1 MRTEGI
7 LKRSDGNFT
16 TLVNCIKKQV
26 SLVKNIGA
34 RRPNYNKLFVAA
46 DFTAFGSQSPWVSEA
61 RSRATLLLNHLNEL
75 FQKIIF
81 FQPHFY
87 NLRDKGAVA
96 IVAGADSGFFLGGG
110 ALVYRST
117 SAPIN
122 HVFFFFFWLNTSCIR
137 KTAGHIREGCAP
149 PAPSP

>member
-34 RRPNYNKLFVAA
+34 RHPNYDKLFVAA
-46 DFTAFGSQSPWVSEA
+46 DFTAFGSQSKWAREA
-61 RSRATLLLNHLNEL
+61 RSRASLLLNHLNEL
-75 FQKIIF
+75 FQKTVF

-96 IVAGADSGFFLGGG
+96 IVEMAVLASGKQLFLTGGG
-110 ALVYRST
+110 SFEYFIRTQFMKRSPNGYDKVHGVCM
-117 SAPIN
+117 S
-122 HVFFFFFWLNTSCIR
+122 
-137 KTAGHIREGCAP
+137 
-149 PAPSP
+149 